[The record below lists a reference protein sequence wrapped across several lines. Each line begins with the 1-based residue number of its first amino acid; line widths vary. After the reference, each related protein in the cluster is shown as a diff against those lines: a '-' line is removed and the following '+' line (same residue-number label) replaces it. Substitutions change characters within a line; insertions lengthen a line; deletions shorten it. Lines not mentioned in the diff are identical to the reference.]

1 MTSRRRLSQGRRI
14 NPHIWVFCEGETE
27 EEYVNFLKRE
37 YRLPIEIIT
46 KVAGNRINSRYI
58 TECKRG
64 LPQHESDKT
73 FLIYDSDILAVLE
86 RLRTIRGVTII
97 LSNPSIE
104 LWYLLHYKNQRSQI
118 NTVDCIRE
126 LSNRNRIEYK
136 KGHIDARLQ
145 EKLLSYRHDACR
157 RSKMTYIPNNPS
169 TNFHEFI
176 EFLEEQRS
184 HQV

>member
-1 MTSRRRLSQGRRI
+1 MTSRRRASQGRRI

-46 KVAGNRINSRYI
+46 KVAGNRINTRYI
-58 TECKRG
+58 NECKRG

-73 FLIYDSDILAVLE
+73 FLIYDSDILAVME
-86 RLRTIRGVTII
+86 RLSAIRGVTII

-104 LWYLLHYKNQRSQI
+104 IWYLLHYKNQRSQI
-118 NTVDCIRE
+118 ITTDCIRE

-136 KGHIDARLQ
+136 KGHIDVRLH
-145 EKLLSYRHDACR
+145 EKLTICRHEACR
-157 RSKMTYIPNNPS
+157 RSRVTKIPINPS

-176 EFLEEQRS
+176 EFLEEQRNLKD
-184 HQV
+184 